1 MRRPLLLAI
10 VVVCLLPDLG
20 ISLQDSKLATMPAQ
34 QTEVKAKQSQ
44 APSGSTLEDGT
55 PVKLRLSRTISS
67 ADAQLGE
74 TVDFEVLEQV
84 KVRDTI
90 IIEKGAV
97 ALATVTEAQPK
108 RRMGRGGKLDVNI
121 DSVKLVDGEKA
132 ALRAVKNA
140 SGGGHVGVMTTS
152 IVATSILFFPAA
164 PLFLLMHGK
173 DITIPKG
180 TEITGYINGNFPL
193 QLEKFQPGAQVETTR
208 INSSAATIDISSN
221 PVSGEIELDG
231 SFVGSTPSSVGVSAG
246 EHTLRVSK
254 TGYKSWEKKLKT
266 SSGNVKIIAE
276 LEAEAK

>member
-193 QLEKFQPGAQVETTR
+193 QLEKFQPGAQVETAR